1 MKNYYDE
8 LEVNKNASKEVIEK
22 VYKVLAK
29 KYHPDMNQGDAK
41 QDAEEKFKKI
51 SEAYEVLSNEEKR
64 KKYDIELEASS
75 PNISLEDYNNVINE
89 RNTLINELN
98 SVKNELYNYKNRASY
113 NFNNTQNYNYQ
124 NQNIHNYSSN
134 ASQAGNIPNN
144 NYGNNKTGSQK
155 RTYYYT
161 STGKPASAFDYF
173 KYRIRDFFSN
183 IILLF
188 LIVLVLIL
196 MLNAFL
202 PFNLFSLFFK
212 K

>member
-41 QDAEEKFKKI
+41 QEAEEKFKKI

-113 NFNNTQNYNYQ
+113 NFNNTQNYNYK
-124 NQNIHNYSSN
+124 NQNINNYNASS
-134 ASQAGNIPNN
+134 SQAGNTQ
-144 NYGNNKTGSQK
+144 NNKTDSQK
-155 RTYYYT
+155 KTYYYT
-161 STGKPASAFDYF
+161 DTGKPASAFDYF
-173 KYRIRDFFSN
+173 KYRIREFFSN
-183 IILLF
+183 IVLLF
-188 LIVLVLIL
+188 LIILVLIL

-202 PFNLFSLFFK
+202 PFNLFSVFFK
-212 K
+212 

>member
-1 MKNYYDE
+1 MMNYYDE
-8 LEVNKNASKEVIEK
+8 LEVSKNASKEVIEK

-64 KKYDIELEASS
+64 KKYDLELEASS
-75 PNISLEDYNNVINE
+75 PNISLDDYNNVINE

-113 NFNNTQNYNYQ
+113 NYNTQNYNYR
-124 NQNIHNYSSN
+124 NQNINNYNASS
-134 ASQAGNIPNN
+134 SQAGNTQ
-144 NYGNNKTGSQK
+144 NNKTDSQK
-155 RTYYYT
+155 KTYYYT
-161 STGKPASAFDYF
+161 DTGKPASAFDYF
-173 KYRIRDFFSN
+173 KYRIREFFSN
-183 IILLF
+183 IVLLF
-188 LIVLVLIL
+188 LIILVLIL

-202 PFNLFSLFFK
+202 PLNLFSLFFK

>member
-41 QDAEEKFKKI
+41 QEAEEKFKKI

-64 KKYDIELEASS
+64 KKYDLELESSS
-75 PNISLEDYNNVINE
+75 PNISLDDYNNVVNE

-98 SVKNELYNYKNRASY
+98 SLKNELYNYKNRTSY
-113 NFNNTQNYNYQ
+113 TYNNAQNYNY
-124 NQNIHNYSSN
+124 NSHNINNYSSN
-134 ASQAGNIPNN
+134 TSQTGNTQNN
-144 NYGNNKTGSQK
+144 NTGSQK

-173 KYRIRDFFSN
+173 KYKIREFFSN
-183 IILLF
+183 SILLF
-188 LIVLVLIL
+188 LIILVLLL

-202 PFNLFSLFFK
+202 PFNIFSLFFK
-212 K
+212 

>member
-22 VYKVLAK
+22 VYKILAK

-41 QDAEEKFKKI
+41 QEAEEKFKKI

-64 KKYDIELEASS
+64 KKYDLELETSS
-75 PNISLEDYNNVINE
+75 PNISLDDYNNVINE

-113 NFNNTQNYNYQ
+113 NYNTQNYNYR
-124 NQNIHNYSSN
+124 NQNINNYN
-134 ASQAGNIPNN
+134 ASSSQANN
-144 NYGNNKTGSQK
+144 TQNNKTGSQK
-155 RTYYYT
+155 KTYYYT
-161 STGKPASAFDYF
+161 DTGKPASAFDYF
-173 KYRIRDFFSN
+173 KYRIREFFSN

-188 LIVLVLIL
+188 LIILVLIL

-202 PFNLFSLFFK
+202 PLNLFSLFFK
-212 K
+212 R

>member
-1 MKNYYDE
+1 MMNYYDE
-8 LEVNKNASKEVIEK
+8 LEVSKNASKEVIEK

-41 QDAEEKFKKI
+41 QEAEEKFKKI

-64 KKYDIELEASS
+64 KKYDLELEASS
-75 PNISLEDYNNVINE
+75 PNISLDDYNNVINE

-113 NFNNTQNYNYQ
+113 NYNTQNYNYR
-124 NQNIHNYSSN
+124 NQNINNYNASS
-134 ASQAGNIPNN
+134 SQAGNTQ
-144 NYGNNKTGSQK
+144 NNKTDSQK
-155 RTYYYT
+155 KTYYYT
-161 STGKPASAFDYF
+161 DTGKPASAFDYF
-173 KYRIRDFFSN
+173 KYRIREFFSN
-183 IILLF
+183 IVLLF
-188 LIVLVLIL
+188 LIILVLIL

-202 PFNLFSLFFK
+202 PLNLFSLFFK

>member
-64 KKYDIELEASS
+64 KKYDLELEASS
-75 PNISLEDYNNVINE
+75 PNISLDDYNNVINE

-113 NFNNTQNYNYQ
+113 NYNTQNYNYR
-124 NQNIHNYSSN
+124 NQNINNYNASS
-134 ASQAGNIPNN
+134 SQAGNTQ
-144 NYGNNKTGSQK
+144 NNKTDSQK
-155 RTYYYT
+155 KTYYYT
-161 STGKPASAFDYF
+161 DTGKPASAFDYF
-173 KYRIRDFFSN
+173 KYRIREFFSN
-183 IILLF
+183 IVLLF
-188 LIVLVLIL
+188 LIILVLIL

-202 PFNLFSLFFK
+202 PLNLFSLFFK

>member
-22 VYKVLAK
+22 VYKILAK

-41 QDAEEKFKKI
+41 QEAEEKFKKI

-64 KKYDIELEASS
+64 KKYDLELETSS
-75 PNISLEDYNNVINE
+75 PNISLDDYNNVINE

-113 NFNNTQNYNYQ
+113 NYNTQNHNYRNQNINNYNASSSQANNTQ
-124 NQNIHNYSSN
+124 
-134 ASQAGNIPNN
+134 
-144 NYGNNKTGSQK
+144 NNKTGSQK
-155 RTYYYT
+155 KTYYYT
-161 STGKPASAFDYF
+161 DTGKPASAFDYF
-173 KYRIRDFFSN
+173 KYRIREFFSN

-188 LIVLVLIL
+188 LIILVLIL

-202 PFNLFSLFFK
+202 PLNLFSLFFK
-212 K
+212 R

>member
-8 LEVNKNASKEVIEK
+8 LEVSKNASKEVIEK

-41 QDAEEKFKKI
+41 QEAEEKFKKI

-64 KKYDIELEASS
+64 KKYDLELESSS
-75 PNISLEDYNNVINE
+75 PNISLDDYNNVINE

-113 NFNNTQNYNYQ
+113 NYNTQNYNYR
-124 NQNIHNYSSN
+124 NQNINNYNASS
-134 ASQAGNIPNN
+134 SQAGNTQ
-144 NYGNNKTGSQK
+144 NNKTDSQK
-155 RTYYYT
+155 KTYYYT
-161 STGKPASAFDYF
+161 DTGKPASAFDYF
-173 KYRIRDFFSN
+173 KYRIREFFSN
-183 IILLF
+183 IVLLF
-188 LIVLVLIL
+188 LIILVLIL

-202 PFNLFSLFFK
+202 PLNLFSLFFK

>member
-8 LEVNKNASKEVIEK
+8 LEVSKNASKEVIEK

-41 QDAEEKFKKI
+41 QEAEEKFKKI

-64 KKYDIELEASS
+64 KKYDLELEASS
-75 PNISLEDYNNVINE
+75 PNISLDDYNNVINE

-98 SVKNELYNYKNRASY
+98 SVKNELYNYKDRASY
-113 NFNNTQNYNYQ
+113 NYNTQNYNYR
-124 NQNIHNYSSN
+124 NQNINNYN
-134 ASQAGNIPNN
+134 AGSSQAGNTQ
-144 NYGNNKTGSQK
+144 NNKTDSQK
-155 RTYYYT
+155 KTYYYT
-161 STGKPASAFDYF
+161 DTGKPASAFDYF
-173 KYRIRDFFSN
+173 KYRIREFFSN
-183 IILLF
+183 IVLLF
-188 LIVLVLIL
+188 LIILVLIL

-202 PFNLFSLFFK
+202 PLNLFSLFLK